1 MKLAFVIYKLI
12 LMKHLNLFIELTRLN
27 KPIGYMLL
35 FWPCVW
41 GLTLVYDFNS
51 EINTYFKYLI
61 FFLLGSILMR
71 SAGCIVNDIA
81 DKKFDQKVERTKNR
95 PIASEKISIK
105 LALLYA
111 LVLCFCAFLIL
122 INFNLFTIVLA
133 LASMP
138 FAFSYPLMKRF
149 TYWPQLFLGITF
161 NYGLV
166 LAWISINNSISL
178 TPIMFYIGAIFWTLG
193 YDTIYGYQ
201 DIKDDE
207 IIGIKSTSIK
217 FKNNPKTFL
226 TLCYS
231 FLLIS
236 LILIGALMSFNNIF
250 YLFLIIPFCHL
261 FFYQINFLNINKP
274 EDCLKIFKSNNV
286 LGLIVCMNILV
297 GKLF

>member
-1 MKLAFVIYKLI
+1 MKLAFVIYKLN
-12 LMKHLNLFIELTRLN
+12 LMKNLKLFIELTRLD

-122 INFNLFTIVLA
+122 INFNLLTIVLA

-178 TPIMFYIGAIFWTLG
+178 TPILFYIGAIFWTLG

-236 LILIGALMSFNNIF
+236 LILIGVLMNFNNIF

>member
-1 MKLAFVIYKLI
+1 
-12 LMKHLNLFIELTRLN
+12 MKHLNLFIELTRLN

-122 INFNLFTIVLA
+122 INFNLLTIVLA

-236 LILIGALMSFNNIF
+236 LILIGVLMNFNNIF